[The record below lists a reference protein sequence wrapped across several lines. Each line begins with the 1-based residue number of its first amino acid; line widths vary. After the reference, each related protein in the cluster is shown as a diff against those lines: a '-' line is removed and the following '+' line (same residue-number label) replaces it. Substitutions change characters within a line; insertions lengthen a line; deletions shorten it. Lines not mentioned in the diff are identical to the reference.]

1 VTDTM
6 IATLLIAD
14 SDEDLDLYSVGLL
27 ACGIE
32 VTATRT
38 ADDGTFIASVPH
50 FDAIVLSVV
59 APHGVGWEGCER
71 LRSHSATSG
80 LPLVVLSAS
89 VRADRANRDRARR
102 LGCAAFVAKPC
113 TPERL
118 AFIIRRVL
126 AGERAIEDLGCGT
139 DP

>member
-1 VTDTM
+1 MTDAMVT
-6 IATLLIAD
+6 TLLIAD
-14 SDEDLDLYSVGLL
+14 CDEDLDLYSVGLL
-27 ACGIE
+27 AWGIE

-38 ADDGTFIASVPH
+38 ADEATFLASRPH

-59 APHGVGWEGCER
+59 APHGLGWEECER

-113 TPERL
+113 TPEHL

-126 AGERAIEDLGCGT
+126 AGERAIEDVGCGT
-139 DP
+139 DL